1 MNFETSL
8 TFTFTQLANNFRYK
22 FDLKMKEIDLNGGQV
37 FILISLW
44 NNDRQSQIDL
54 AAKLNL
60 SAPTVNKM
68 VKSLIANGFV
78 ECFKCRNDG
87 RIMQVH
93 LTPKGIDYQTRVEQK
108 WIEFETGFFSD
119 LTDTEKL
126 ILTQIFGKLR
136 ENSIKKEVSSKTNI
150 QRI

>member
-8 TFTFTQLANNFRYK
+8 SYTFTQIANNFRYR

-44 NNDRQSQIDL
+44 ENDRQSQVDL
-54 AAKLNL
+54 AANLYL
-60 SAPTVNKM
+60 SAPTINKM

-78 ECFKCRNDG
+78 ECFKCQNDG

-93 LTPKGIDYQTRVEQK
+93 LTPKGIEYQTRVEQR
-108 WIEFETGFFSD
+108 WVEFETEFFSD

-126 ILTQIFGKLR
+126 ILTQIFGKLKD
-136 ENSIKKEVSSKTNI
+136 SFFKEVSPKTNI
-150 QRI
+150 

>member
-1 MNFETSL
+1 MNFGTSL

-54 AAKLNL
+54 AANLNL

-87 RIMQVH
+87 IIMQVY
-93 LTPKGIDYQTRVEQK
+93 LTPKGIDYQTRVEQ
-108 WIEFETGFFSD
+108 
-119 LTDTEKL
+119 
-126 ILTQIFGKLR
+126 
-136 ENSIKKEVSSKTNI
+136 NSVSNSTHFCST
-150 QRI
+150 RV